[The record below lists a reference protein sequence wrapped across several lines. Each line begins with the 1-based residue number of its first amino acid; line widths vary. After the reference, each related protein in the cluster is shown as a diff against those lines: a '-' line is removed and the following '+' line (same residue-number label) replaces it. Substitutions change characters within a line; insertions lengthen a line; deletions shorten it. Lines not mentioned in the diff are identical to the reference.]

1 MNNIKRKYKRVSNEL
16 RTTYNELEI
25 LEKEDMVK
33 RYIKLKEKE
42 EKLEEKKMEIYEELQ
57 LNIYSTCNHIFARS
71 YTECDYYEGRTYR
84 YYGCVKCGLDTIIY
98 SDLYYDLSVGKE
110 KIMDNFFKQTL
121 GKTESIRHY
130 VACFKIID
138 RDYAKVKEIYDEIK
152 NKRLSDSELQI
163 ILESKLDDENKEK
176 QKKLV
181 L

>member
-1 MNNIKRKYKRVSNEL
+1 MK
-16 RTTYNELEI
+16 
-25 LEKEDMVK
+25 
-33 RYIKLKEKE
+33 
-42 EKLEEKKMEIYEELQ
+42 
-57 LNIYSTCNHIFARS
+57 
-71 YTECDYYEGRTYR
+71 
-84 YYGCVKCGLDTIIY
+84 
-98 SDLYYDLSVGKE
+98 GKE
-110 KIMDNFFKQTL
+110 KIMYDFFKQTL